1 MKSNFKKQ
9 LTIYIMN
16 ENFDET
22 PNWAKELINTVKEMA
37 EKVNKTFPDEEKK
50 HDFSK
55 LRNLLDMDAIQLK
68 DNKTK

>member
-1 MKSNFKKQ
+1 
-9 LTIYIMN
+9 MN
-16 ENFDET
+16 ENFNEV
-22 PNWAKELINTVKEMA
+22 PEWAKELINTVKELT
-37 EKVNKTFPDEEKK
+37 ERVEKTFPEPKEKK

>member
-1 MKSNFKKQ
+1 
-9 LTIYIMN
+9 MN
-16 ENFDET
+16 ENFNEM
-22 PNWAKELINTVKEMA
+22 PNWAKELINSVKEMK
-37 EKVNKTFPDEEKK
+37 EKVDKTFPETEEKK